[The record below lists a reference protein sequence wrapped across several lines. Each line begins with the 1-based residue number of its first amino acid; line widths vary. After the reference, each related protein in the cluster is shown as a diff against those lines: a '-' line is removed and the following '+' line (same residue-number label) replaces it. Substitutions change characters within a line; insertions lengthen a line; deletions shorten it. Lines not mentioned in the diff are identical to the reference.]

1 MEIFGADTKGL
12 IGSLIKLRT
21 VKEENRRGITTLGL
35 ASRVVQQGVVRA
47 TKAIETLKGNW
58 DVVNNYGYTFALSPP
73 DDPINSPGLDLPIAI
88 MLLQASILQKGDKT
102 IEEIKKLEEKLGN
115 PKTDDQTRT
124 RILDQK
130 EKLLEFEEK
139 RKKYHQRLTANK
151 NKYLLI
157 GSLDI
162 SSGKLE
168 SPQYGMLS
176 LISAATD
183 DFVIIVPEEAEVL
196 ASLVVQANRKLTAFK
211 AHDLSEVWNIM
222 LGAAPRKVQPMQM
235 LKDKIKQ
242 KKNLNYIPD
251 LNAIKGVS
259 KAKFAMKVALAG
271 GHNIL
276 LVGPKG
282 QGKSM
287 LAEAAINLLPPMEM
301 DEWLEVNKIYSA
313 KGELSDNELIVQRPY
328 KEAQNNTTVA
338 ALIGGGSRPTL
349 PGLVSL
355 AHKGI
360 LFFDE
365 FNKCS
370 GDLIEQLRTVLSTN
384 RVIVQRL
391 HSELEFPSNFILVA
405 AMNPCSCSWYK
416 HSECPICNEISLTFT
431 SQAICKTHKV
441 KLRNK
446 CTCSKSTIDSYK
458 KKLSGPLL
466 DRIDLKVLLS
476 SFDDSLKERDYAS
489 STFRREIIAARTI
502 QQERYKKVSF
512 IACNADV
519 PNATKFEEFDVL
531 DKAISDYL
539 KNCIQK
545 FKIGSK
551 RSQDKLLLV
560 SRTIADLESSTKITK
575 QNIDS
580 AIALMGLDDE
590 YFKDF

>member
-21 VKEENRRGITTLGL
+21 VKEENRKGITTLGL
-35 ASRVVQQGVVRA
+35 ASKVVQQGVVRA

-88 MLLQASILQKGDKT
+88 MLLQASILQKGEKT
-102 IEEIKKLEEKLGN
+102 IEEIKKLEEKLRN
-115 PKTDDQTRT
+115 PKTDDKTRS
-124 RILDQK
+124 RILNQK
-130 EKLLEFEEK
+130 EKLLDFEEK

-157 GSLDI
+157 GTLDI
-162 SSGKLE
+162 TSGKLE
-168 SPQYGMLS
+168 TPQYGMLS
-176 LISAATD
+176 LISAASD
-183 DFVIIVPEEAEVL
+183 DFIIIVPEEAEVL
-196 ASLVVQANRKLTAFK
+196 ASLVVQANRKLTAYK

-251 LNAIKGVS
+251 LNAIKGVT

-370 GDLIEQLRTVLSTN
+370 GDLIEHLRTVLSTN

-416 HSECPICNEISLTFT
+416 HSECPVCGEISLT
-431 SQAICKTHKV
+431 SQATCKTDKA

-446 CTCSKSTIDSYK
+446 CTCSSSTIDSYK

-476 SFDDSLKERDYAS
+476 SFDNSTKERDYAS

-502 QQERYKKVSF
+502 QQERYKKVSY

-519 PNATKFEEFDVL
+519 PNATKFEEFDAL

-560 SRTIADLESSTKITK
+560 SRTIADLESSKKITN
-575 QNIDS
+575 QHIDS